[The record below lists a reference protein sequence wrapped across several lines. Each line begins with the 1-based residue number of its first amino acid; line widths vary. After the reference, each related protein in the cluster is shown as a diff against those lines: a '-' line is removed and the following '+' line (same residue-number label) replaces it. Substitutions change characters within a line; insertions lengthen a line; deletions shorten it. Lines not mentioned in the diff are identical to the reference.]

1 MSNGTR
7 TVPGPDPATEVAST
21 MTQQPYPQQQPG
33 PGSARPGQMTAVM
46 RAVAPT
52 GPKVLRIGLVQG
64 GRVVEERIIKQ
75 RGHVTV
81 GPSEKSMFVISAT
94 SVPPNFRLFELVGA
108 EYYLNFLDGMT
119 GRIALPTG
127 ISDLA
132 VLRGQ
137 ARRTPQGA
145 YQIKLTEDSRGK
157 VVIGDT
163 TFLFQ
168 FVAPPPVQP
177 KPQLPVSV
185 TRGATSIDWATTMIA
200 AFSFLLHFLVIGAI
214 YSDWLD
220 PVVDENVSVAGLV
233 DTVKALP
240 PPPPVEKPSDTS
252 DQGDQKAAKAEKT
265 PAKATG
271 QKGTTGKAGH
281 MSNAQ
286 AAALSHSLDQLEM
299 ATLGALSSQ
308 GPATAGVLQNSEVAT
323 SALDQAAASG
333 AGVGAGTGDLRLGG
347 AGGAI
352 RPGQMGGGLG
362 SIGSTGKSAGTEG
375 TGTVKKVKGPRG
387 NASVGGAAVAGG
399 TVSNASRV
407 VAGMRAGFRACY
419 NRGLATNPDA
429 QGSIHLT
436 IRVGPGGEVQSVSA
450 SPSGNLPG
458 SVVGCV
464 RARAAAAQFAPP
476 EGGSAVVSVPVTFV
490 HQ

>member
-1 MSNGTR
+1 
-7 TVPGPDPATEVAST
+7 

-52 GPKVLRIGLVQG
+52 GPKVLRIGLVQA

-75 RGHVTV
+75 RSHVTV

-94 SVPPNFRLFELVGA
+94 NVPPSFRLFELVGA

-185 TRGATSIDWATTMIA
+185 TRGATSIDWTTTMIA
-200 AFSFLLHFLVIGAI
+200 AFSFLLHFLAIGAI

-220 PVVDENVSVAGLV
+220 PVVDEQVSVAGLV
-233 DTVKALP
+233 DTVKSLP
-240 PPPPVEKPSDTS
+240 PPPPVEQPTETA
-252 DQGDQKAAKAEKT
+252 DQGDQKADKGEKAKAAPK
-265 PAKATG
+265 KAA
-271 QKGTTGKAGH
+271 KGTAGKAGH
-281 MSNAQ
+281 MNTAQ
-286 AAALSHSLDQLEM
+286 AAALSHSLDKLEM

-333 AGVGAGTGDLRLGG
+333 AGVGAGTGDLKLGG

-362 SIGSTGKSAGTEG
+362 SIGSTGKSSG
-375 TGTVKKVKGPRG
+375 TGGTGKVKKVKGPRG

-464 RARAAAAQFAPP
+464 RARASAAQFAPP
-476 EGGSAVVSVPVTFV
+476 QGGSAVVSVPVTFV